1 MELWDVY
8 NRDRE
13 KTGRTA
19 VRGSELEVGD
29 YHLVIHV
36 CIFNKAGQMLI
47 QQRQSYKEG
56 WPGLWDISVGGSAVK
71 GENSQMAAEREV
83 LEELGINLDLQ
94 SIRPKLTIQFERG
107 FDDVYLVEKE
117 VDLKDLKLQEEE
129 VQDAKWVTKE
139 EILQMIESEEFIPYY
154 KNLIRLFFD
163 MRNQYGC
170 IQHE

>member
-1 MELWDVY
+1 
-8 NRDRE
+8 
-13 KTGRTA
+13 
-19 VRGSELEVGD
+19 
-29 YHLVIHV
+29 
-36 CIFNKAGQMLI
+36 MLI

-71 GENSQMAAEREV
+71 GENSQTAAEREV

-139 EILQMIESEEFIPYY
+139 EILQRIESEEFIPYY